1 MIPHKDKAHRGG
13 EDAYYVSENLMAVAD
28 GVGGWADK
36 GVDPG
41 FYSRE
46 LCSLIG

>member
-1 MIPHKDKAHRGG
+1 MIPHDDKVHKGG
-13 EDAYYVSENLMAVAD
+13 EDALTVSPTLMAVAD

-41 FYSRE
+41 LFSKQ
-46 LCSLIG
+46 LCKDI